1 MTIYYKKEIMAINVN
16 SVYKTVLS
24 ILNKEQRGFL
34 NPDEYNNIAKQVQL
48 EILEKLF
55 FDYNR
60 FLNIEK
66 AGRVNETLADIPRK
80 VQEQLDEFYTSST
93 LTSAVD
99 GNGNATGVYTLP
111 TDLYKIIDVTKSN
124 QTIEVEKIDKN
135 KLPYLKSSPLTTP
148 STSFP
153 VYYQR
158 ATDLVSDPINIGN
171 ILMQYILKPADPRW
185 GYTINSNYGVN
196 IYDSL
201 TFVDT
206 GLINNKIL
214 ATTSANYTTST
225 SDATNNTYTIAGA
238 HQTSGSGS
246 GATFTLVVAGGAP
259 TTLTVVNPGS
269 GYAVGDT
276 LTFPTS
282 VIGGSANV
290 VYTIQAGDTFNSSTR
305 GSTDFTLHASHESE
319 LIVSILAYAGF
330 TVKNPEVFQGAI
342 QLGQGTQIT
351 KQQQ

>member
-1 MTIYYKKEIMAINVN
+1 MAINVN

-99 GNGNATGVYTLP
+99 GDGNATGVYTLP

-201 TFVDT
+201 TFVNG

-214 ATTSANYTTST
+214 ASTAANYTESGNY
-225 SDATNNTYTIAGA
+225 TNGTYTTFT
-238 HQTSGSGS
+238 TSGSGT
-246 GATFTLVVAGGAP
+246 GASLTLTVAGNDPTTLVVGNA
-259 TTLTVVNPGS
+259 GS
-269 GYAVGDT
+269 GYKVGDT
-276 LTFPTS
+276 ITFAQS
-282 VIGGSANV
+282 AVGGNANI
-290 VYTIQAGDTFNSSTR
+290 VYTIKAGDTFDSSTR

>member
-1 MTIYYKKEIMAINVN
+1 MAINVN

-99 GNGNATGVYTLP
+99 GNGNATGIYTLP
-111 TDLYKIIDVTKSN
+111 TDLYKIIDVTRLN

-158 ATDLVSDPINIGN
+158 ATDLVSDPINIGSV
-171 ILMQYILKPADPRW
+171 LMQYVSKPVDPRW
-185 GYTINSNYGVN
+185 GYTINANYGVN

-201 TFVDT
+201 SFVQG
-206 GLINNKIL
+206 GLINGKIL
-214 ATTSANYTTST
+214 ATTSANYEQSG
-225 SDATNNTYTIAGA
+225 SYTNGTYNTFV
-238 HQTSGSGS
+238 TSGSGT
-246 GATFTLVVAGGAP
+246 GATLTLVIANNSP
-259 TTLTVVNPGS
+259 TTLTVGVAGS
-269 GYAVGDT
+269 GYKVGDSIK
-276 LTFPTS
+276 FEN
-282 VIGGSANV
+282 VGGSGAV
-290 VYTIQAGDTFNSSTR
+290 KYTIQAGDTFDSSTR

-330 TVKNPEVFQGAI
+330 AVKNPEVFQGAI

>member
-1 MTIYYKKEIMAINVN
+1 MTIYYKKEIMAININ

-55 FDYNR
+55 FDYNK

-99 GNGNATGVYTLP
+99 GNGDATGVYTLP

-201 TFVDT
+201 SFVQG
-206 GLINNKIL
+206 GLINSRVL
-214 ATTSANYTTST
+214 ATTAADYIQSGNYT
-225 SDATNNTYTIAGA
+225 NGTYTTFTTGGTGTGATLTLVIAG
-238 HQTSGSGS
+238 G
-246 GATFTLVVAGGAP
+246 VP
-259 TTLTVVNPGS
+259 TTLTVGSPGS
-269 GYAVGDT
+269 GYKVGDT
-276 LTFPTS
+276 VKFEG
-282 VIGGSANV
+282 VGGSGAV
-290 VYTIQAGDTFNSSTR
+290 KYTIKAGDTFDSSTR

>member
-55 FDYNR
+55 FDYNK

-99 GNGNATGVYTLP
+99 GNGDATGVYTLP

-185 GYTINSNYGVN
+185 GYTINANYGVN

-201 TFVDT
+201 TFVKG
-206 GLINNKIL
+206 GLINGRIL
-214 ATTSANYTTST
+214 ATTSANYEQSGTY
-225 SDATNNTYTIAGA
+225 NNGTYTTFTTGGTGTGATLTLVIAG
-238 HQTSGSGS
+238 G
-246 GATFTLVVAGGAP
+246 VP
-259 TTLTVVNPGS
+259 TTLTVGSPGS
-269 GYAVGDT
+269 GYKVGDT
-276 LTFPTS
+276 IKFEN
-282 VIGGSANV
+282 VGGSGAV
-290 VYTIQAGDTFNSSTR
+290 KYTIKAGDTFDSSTR
-305 GSTDFTLHASHESE
+305 GSTDFTLHPSHESE
-319 LIVSILAYAGF
+319 LIITILGYAGF
-330 TVKNPEVFQGAI
+330 AVKNPEVFQGAI
-342 QLGQGTQIT
+342 QLGQGSQIT